1 MDTQAYLSGIVKG
14 DAAVLRQLYQ
24 QMFPLVGQMV
34 RQQGGSED
42 DARDVFQ
49 EATVVLYHK
58 AQQPGFS
65 IDFQFNTYFT
75 AVCRNI
81 WMNRRTKKSASDVTI
96 GDDDKLFSDAVNLE
110 LDYISMERQQLFDA
124 AFLQLGEDCQKL
136 LRLFFEKTPMT
147 DIAEQMGF
155 ASEGYA
161 RRRKFQCKD
170 YLVELV
176 KKQPQYLELIQP

>member
-1 MDTQAYLSGIVKG
+1 
-14 DAAVLRQLYQ
+14 
-24 QMFPLVGQMV
+24 
-34 RQQGGSED
+34 
-42 DARDVFQ
+42 
-49 EATVVLYHK
+49 
-58 AQQPGFS
+58 
-65 IDFQFNTYFT
+65 
-75 AVCRNI
+75 
-81 WMNRRTKKSASDVTI
+81 MNRRRKKSASDVTI